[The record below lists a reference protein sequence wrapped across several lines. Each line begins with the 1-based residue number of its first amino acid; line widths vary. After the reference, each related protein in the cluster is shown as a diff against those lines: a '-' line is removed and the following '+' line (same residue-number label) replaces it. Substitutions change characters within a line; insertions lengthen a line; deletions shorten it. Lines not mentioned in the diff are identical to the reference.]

1 VVAPT
6 QPWLTVQ
13 DPQWGAIVKQFTF
26 ETPLG
31 VPPAQQCGRV
41 TFDDYHVEDRSLNP
55 TTGQVF
61 PAECDTL
68 PETQVEQTFEYTLF
82 DTPSTYVAPNTN
94 FGSVNVCP
102 PGGSAPAPCSQTLTV
117 NFALN
122 PNKGSPPS
130 VGNPPQ
136 IQILGSDF
144 AVQSGSASFCIY
156 FNACQV
162 FVTFTPSAPGVHVG
176 AVHISGS
183 TGLLATTLLYGVG
196 QGPAA
201 AFLSGAQTAVS
212 ADGHKPSAVAVDI
225 SGDVFIAESAGN
237 VVELPS
243 TGNGTYRNQII
254 LATGLNLPTGLA
266 VDGAGNA
273 FIAENGDG
281 LIVELPRGCASSA
294 CQVTVASGL
303 NPYGL
308 ALDGG
313 GDLFIAD
320 VSNQRVLE
328 IPAGCSNSDCQITL
342 DSGLS
347 APYGVAVD
355 AAGDLFIADNG
366 ASSVIELPAACTS
379 SACQITVTSELSGP
393 SSVSVDAAGD
403 VFVADTYN
411 NRVVEVPTLGNGNY
425 GPEIVVGSGLASPGG
440 VVLDVAG
447 VFIADTQHSRVVVV
461 ERSEPPAFSFA
472 PTPIG
477 AISSDSPQSAILQ
490 NIGNQPL
497 NAVSPGLSVGANFV
511 QVAGSGTPADCTSGF
526 ALTPGSTCNLSV
538 SFAPQTVGPIN
549 SAAVFT
555 DNALNAN
562 SPAPATQS
570 IALQGTGIQP
580 GPHGYRTGPGC
591 RRRPEQLHRGSH
603 RQFRIACFLWQF
615 RSMLQRGPDLH
626 HGRQNRSL
634 HGDFQP
640 IR

>member
-1 VVAPT
+1 MINGSDPGEGQLITETQIFADWLGYLGSWNGSSLPDLGVEDEIGGGDGPPMDTTGVVAPT
-6 QPWLTVQ
+6 QPWVTVQ
-13 DPQWGAIVKQFTF
+13 AGKSPIVTQFTF

-55 TTGQVF
+55 TTGQPF

-68 PETQVEQTFEYTLF
+68 PETPLEQTFEYTLF
-82 DTPSTYVAPNTN
+82 DTPSTYSVPNTN

-117 NFALN
+117 HFALN

-130 VGNPPQ
+130 VGNTPQ
-136 IQILGSDF
+136 VLVLQNGNNCI
-144 AVQSGSASFCIY
+144 AV
-156 FNACQV
+156 NACEEV
-162 FVTFTPSAPGVHVG
+162 VTFTPSAPGVRVG
-176 AVHISGS
+176 AVQVFDST
-183 TGLLATTLLYGVG
+183 TGLLVATTLLYRVG
-196 QGPAA
+196 EGPAA
-201 AFLSGAQTAVS
+201 AFLSGVQTSVS
-212 ADGHKPSAVAVDI
+212 ANGLEPSAVALD
-225 SGDVFIAESAGN
+225 SAGDVFIAESAGN

-243 TGNGTYRNQII
+243 TGNGTYGNQIT

-266 VDGAGNA
+266 VDGAGDV

-281 LIVELPRGCASSA
+281 LIVELPRGCTSSA
-294 CQVTVASGL
+294 YQVTVASGL
-303 NPYGL
+303 NPYGV

-328 IPAGCSNSDCQITL
+328 IPAGCTNTTCQITL

-366 ASSVIELPAACTS
+366 ASTVFELPAGCTS

-411 NRVVEVPTLGNGNY
+411 NRVVEVPNLGNGNY
-425 GPEIVVGSGLASPGG
+425 GPEIIVGSGLAGPGG
-440 VVLDVAG
+440 VALDAAG
-447 VFIADTQHSRVVVV
+447 DVFIADTQHSRVVVV

-497 NAVSPGLSVGANFV
+497 NAVSPGLSVGANFA
-511 QVAGSGTPADCTSGF
+511 QVAGSGTPALQHRLRAD
-526 ALTPGSTCNLSV
+526 PGSDLQPEHQLRT
-538 SFAPQTVGPIN
+538 
-549 SAAVFT
+549 
-555 DNALNAN
+555 AN
-562 SPAPATQS
+562 
-570 IALQGTGIQP
+570 G
-580 GPHGYRTGPGC
+580 
-591 RRRPEQLHRGSH
+591 
-603 RQFRIACFLWQF
+603 
-615 RSMLQRGPDLH
+615 GPD
-626 HGRQNRSL
+626 Q
-634 HGDFQP
+634 
-640 IR
+640 

>member
-1 VVAPT
+1 
-6 QPWLTVQ
+6 
-13 DPQWGAIVKQFTF
+13 
-26 ETPLG
+26 
-31 VPPAQQCGRV
+31 
-41 TFDDYHVEDRSLNP
+41 
-55 TTGQVF
+55 
-61 PAECDTL
+61 
-68 PETQVEQTFEYTLF
+68 
-82 DTPSTYVAPNTN
+82 
-94 FGSVNVCP
+94 
-102 PGGSAPAPCSQTLTV
+102 
-117 NFALN
+117 
-122 PNKGSPPS
+122 
-130 VGNPPQ
+130 
-136 IQILGSDF
+136 
-144 AVQSGSASFCIY
+144 VQSGSASFCIY